1 MGHAASLWLLLLYE
15 SRIKSGK
22 REIRKKMEKVKKQ
35 SAERILDDMN
45 RKAKE
50 SRLKKDES
58 CLQNN
63 AINIG
68 YERP

>member
-22 REIRKKMEKVKKQ
+22 REIHKEMERVKKQ

-45 RKAKE
+45 RN
-50 SRLKKDES
+50 RLKKDGS

-68 YERP
+68 YERL

>member
-22 REIRKKMEKVKKQ
+22 REIRKEMERVKKQ

-45 RKAKE
+45 RN
-50 SRLKKDES
+50 RLKKDES

-68 YERP
+68 YERT

>member
-22 REIRKKMEKVKKQ
+22 REIHKEMEKQ

-45 RKAKE
+45 RN
-50 SRLKKDES
+50 RLKKDGS

-68 YERP
+68 YECLFKKKLI